1 MKKTADM
8 NSKREN
14 NSAME
19 KLCISTSGKINDIK
33 EIATAVQ
40 VVWRGVASR
49 ILSMLANLQQINSAS
64 QRC

>member
-8 NSKREN
+8 NFKREN
-14 NSAME
+14 NSAMG
-19 KLCISTSGKINDIK
+19 KLCISNSGKKNIK
-33 EIATAVQ
+33 DIATEVQ

-49 ILSMLANLQQINSAS
+49 TLSMLANLQQINSAS